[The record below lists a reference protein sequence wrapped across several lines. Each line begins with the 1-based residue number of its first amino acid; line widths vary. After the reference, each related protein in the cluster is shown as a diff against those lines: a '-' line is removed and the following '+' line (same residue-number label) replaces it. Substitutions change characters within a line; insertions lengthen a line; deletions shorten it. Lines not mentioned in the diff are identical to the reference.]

1 MVTLHGWRENAANG
15 LWTGREPENT
25 GQLQSRIHGNAE
37 FDQPVNGLN
46 D

>member
-25 GQLQSRIHGNAE
+25 NQLISTMQENEE
-37 FDQPVNGLN
+37 FDKPVNGLN